1 MADNA
6 VGAFSLKLF
15 KAGSW
20 VAEWMISCSV
30 ETLVEVVAVDACF
43 FSFFEP
49 DASQSGKMAPGRIE
63 GEAHWD

>member
-1 MADNA
+1 MDDLLLS
-6 VGAFSLKLF
+6 GDPGGGGGGGCLF
-15 KAGSW
+15 
-20 VAEWMISCSV
+20 
-30 ETLVEVVAVDACF
+30 F

>member
-1 MADNA
+1 
-6 VGAFSLKLF
+6 
-15 KAGSW
+15 
-20 VAEWMISCSV
+20 MISCSV

-43 FSFFEP
+43 FFFVFFFLSFFEP